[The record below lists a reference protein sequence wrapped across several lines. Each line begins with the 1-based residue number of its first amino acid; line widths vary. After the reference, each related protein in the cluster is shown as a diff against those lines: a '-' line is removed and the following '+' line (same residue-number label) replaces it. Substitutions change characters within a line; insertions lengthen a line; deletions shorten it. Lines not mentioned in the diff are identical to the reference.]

1 MNELQNT
8 ELLIV
13 LAEVSA
19 AFIGFSLVIGL
30 LQQSDSRAN
39 LRKQAMHSVA
49 ELAMISGGG
58 SLVVLILA
66 IFDFP
71 TEVVWRSASAI
82 AALLWAVTFHGATI
96 RYATPETKWYQVE
109 KARHAG
115 WLSTIG
121 IILLTFNSVISTGM
135 SEQLHILGLFLALC
149 TSGFLFLFS
158 TFLLDSDIKEP

>member
-1 MNELQNT
+1 MNEIQHS

-19 AFIGFSLVIGL
+19 AFIGFSLVVGL
-30 LQQSDSRAN
+30 LQQDDLKAN

-66 IFDFP
+66 IF
-71 TEVVWRSASAI
+71 ELQAELVWRVASAI
-82 AALLWAVTFHGATI
+82 AALLWAVTFYGATK
-96 RYATPETKWYQVE
+96 RYATPGTKWYQVE

-115 WLSTIG
+115 WLSTTG
-121 IILLTFNSVISTGM
+121 IILLTFNSVVTTGM
-135 SEQLHILGLFLALC
+135 SAQLHILGLFLALC

-158 TFLLDSDIKEP
+158 AFLLGSNDDQP